1 MNPNPNK
8 WWIPYNAS
16 NFWFKVASKYNTLKH
31 ISAYHY
37 WHYYV
42 LQLKIVR
49 VGTFKHLF
57 SNQILNLPFIWGTF
71 IKFRPVL
78 PEIMGLT
85 DANIQTLRFVR
96 HMSGR
101 YRSNSPNLMCVIRYN
116 IRYET
121 SLNSVRSSFY
131 NKLLYCETS
140 HIRSKSY
147 SSWDSRPGPTYSKI
161 WRLKN
166 CRFLGAISFL
176 RLGVFE

>member
-1 MNPNPNK
+1 M
-8 WWIPYNAS
+8 AS
-16 NFWFKVASKYNTLKH
+16 NFWFKVTSKYNTLKH

-42 LQLKIVR
+42 LQLKIFW

-85 DANIQTLRFVR
+85 DANIQTSCFVR

-101 YRSNSPNLMCVIRYN
+101 NRSNSPNLMRVIRYN
-116 IRYET
+116 ICHET

-131 NKLLYCETS
+131 LDCSIKALTSISTMKALALCLRFTCKFMKTDKNIKL
-140 HIRSKSY
+140 
-147 SSWDSRPGPTYSKI
+147 
-161 WRLKN
+161 
-166 CRFLGAISFL
+166 
-176 RLGVFE
+176 VV